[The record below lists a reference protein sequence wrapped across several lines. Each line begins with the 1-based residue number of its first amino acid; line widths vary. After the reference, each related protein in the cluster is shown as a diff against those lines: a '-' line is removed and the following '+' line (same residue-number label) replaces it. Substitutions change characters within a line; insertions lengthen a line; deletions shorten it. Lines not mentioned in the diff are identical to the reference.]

1 MKRVASFKTELIKAL
16 QNKTDGAKCSPTH
29 LLFCAL
35 LSRFKLV
42 IFYEKKPTQIEDRGL
57 VNASFKNPLFP
68 SYIFTKVEM
77 ISAEVINCGTPL
89 FRQTTEFYTLD
100 CQVTS
105 SKKFLHKSSSCRTL
119 NALVSVNCQLDTS
132 PVRTKITAATSSL
145 SVSTDPL
152 ANTGVYVQAVNA
164 THDR

>member
-1 MKRVASFKTELIKAL
+1 
-16 QNKTDGAKCSPTH
+16 
-29 LLFCAL
+29 
-35 LSRFKLV
+35 
-42 IFYEKKPTQIEDRGL
+42 
-57 VNASFKNPLFP
+57 
-68 SYIFTKVEM
+68 M
-77 ISAEVINCGTPL
+77 ISAEVIDRLQLTAELRSFGKLQNSIHLIVRLLLPRNS
-89 FRQTTEFYTLD
+89 FTT
-100 CQVTS
+100 
-105 SKKFLHKSSSCRTL
+105 SSCRTL

>member
-1 MKRVASFKTELIKAL
+1 MVQSVLRHICCSAL
-16 QNKTDGAKCSPTH
+16 CCH
-29 LLFCAL
+29 V
-35 LSRFKLV
+35 LV

-77 ISAEVINCGTPL
+77 ISAEVIDRLQLTAKLRSFGKLQNSIHLIVRLLLPRNSFTNLLVAG
-89 FRQTTEFYTLD
+89 
-100 CQVTS
+100 
-105 SKKFLHKSSSCRTL
+105 
-119 NALVSVNCQLDTS
+119 VSVNCQLDTS

-145 SVSTDPL
+145 SVSTDLL

>member
-1 MKRVASFKTELIKAL
+1 MVQSVLRHICCSAL
-16 QNKTDGAKCSPTH
+16 CCH
-29 LLFCAL
+29 V
-35 LSRFKLV
+35 LV

-77 ISAEVINCGTPL
+77 ISAEVIDRLQLTAELRSFGKLQNSIHLIVRLLLPRNSFTNLLVAG
-89 FRQTTEFYTLD
+89 
-100 CQVTS
+100 
-105 SKKFLHKSSSCRTL
+105 
-119 NALVSVNCQLDTS
+119 VSVNCQLDTS

>member
-1 MKRVASFKTELIKAL
+1 MVQSVLRHICCSAL
-16 QNKTDGAKCSPTH
+16 CCH
-29 LLFCAL
+29 V
-35 LSRFKLV
+35 LV

-77 ISAEVINCGTPL
+77 ISAEVIDRLQLTAELRSFGKLQN
-89 FRQTTEFYTLD
+89 TLD